1 VTLVYIGSSRFALAV
16 LDAAGFE
23 PALVVTRPPAP
34 RGRGRRI
41 EPTPLAA
48 GARERGFDVREPE
61 RLEDLAGEFAAL
73 RPELLC
79 LCAYGAMVREPLLSD
94 YEILGVH
101 PSLLPRWRGA
111 APIERALMAGD
122 ERTGVSLL
130 RLVAALDAGPV
141 CAVGELAIE
150 PGDDFGTLSARLAAL
165 AGGMLTHALGGPRTY
180 VSQDERAGV
189 TYADKITAA
198 ERVLDPGRPAVE
210 LERTVRALRPHI
222 GARLPRGLGV
232 VRARVATGPELE
244 PGELRVR
251 EGRLCFGA
259 TPGTL
264 ELECVKPPG
273 GRTMDA
279 AAYVR
284 GHALS

>member
-1 VTLVYIGSSRFALAV
+1 VTLVYIGSSAFALAV
-16 LDAAGFE
+16 LDAAGLE
-23 PALVVTRPPAP
+23 PALVVTRQPAP

-48 GARERGFDVREPE
+48 GARGRGLEVREPE
-61 RLEDLAGEFAAL
+61 RLEDLAGELAAL
-73 RPELLC
+73 RPEVLC

-111 APIERALMAGD
+111 APIERSIMAGD

-130 RLVAALDAGPV
+130 RLVAALDAGPL
-141 CAVGELAIE
+141 CATGELAIR
-150 PGDDFGTLSARLAAL
+150 PGDDYGSLSARLAAL
-165 AGGMLTHALGGPRTY
+165 AGSMLAEALRGPRTY
-180 VSQDERAGV
+180 VPQDDRADV

-198 ERVLDPGRPAVE
+198 ERVLDPGRPAPV

-222 GARLPRGLGV
+222 GARLPDGLGV
-232 VRARVATGPELE
+232 ARARVAAGPELE

-251 EGRLCFGA
+251 EGRLYFGA
-259 TPGTL
+259 SPGIL

-273 GRTMDA
+273 GRAMDA
-279 AAYVR
+279 AAYLR
-284 GHALS
+284 GHAFS